1 MSGFS
6 DEFYTK
12 KHSLYKSLT
21 LEKKDKNFSTDEC
34 PTFWFQP
41 TEVWEI
47 RGADLTVSPVHH
59 AGNSFLDMIE
69 ELDLKNAHGISLRFP
84 RFIRVRS
91 DKCIENA
98 TTSQDII
105 KMFMRQ
111 SQRN

>member
-1 MSGFS
+1 MNFIQ
-6 DEFYTK
+6 
-12 KHSLYKSLT
+12 KST
-21 LEKKDKNFSTDEC
+21 LCTNRLRWKKKDKNFSTDEC